1 MSTFTASQHQ
11 SQVRELHSGLQS
23 MSSKITVAVTG
34 TASSVVLL
42 AKVPN
47 GCWIKDF
54 VWYAIDAGGNNTWKL
69 GIQYPTDKATSESAL
84 LTTTANTAGVQMRP
98 SGLTIP
104 FLVSFTAT
112 EGVQYAWVAA
122 TSVVAISASANQVFS
137 VFYEMK

>member
-54 VWYAIDAGGNNTWKL
+54 VWYAIDGGTNNTWKL

-84 LTTTANTAGVQMRP
+84 LAETANTAGAALRP
-98 SGLTIP
+98 SGLKLP